1 MTADG
6 TRTEETTMTQE
17 PRREVEVQGRAGDA
31 VALPVG
37 NDGATPYTWTLDL
50 PPGVEAAG
58 TTAPPPPLPGADAGG
73 QTGSRLLVRA
83 DEPGSYVL
91 TATLADPWSPTPM
104 TVLPIRLTVA

>member
-1 MTADG
+1 
-6 TRTEETTMTQE
+6 MTQE
-17 PRREVEVQGRAGDA
+17 PQREVEVQGRAGEP

-50 PPGVEAAG
+50 PAGVEAAG
-58 TTAPPPPLPGADAGG
+58 TTTPQPSPTGTRSGG

-91 TATLADPWSPTPM
+91 TATLADRWSPTPM
-104 TVLPIRLTVA
+104 TVLAIRLTVA